1 MIVIKNGRVLYD
13 SSRRVQDPINM
24 VELAFQSGYKVSEMS
39 KLLGISSRH
48 LERMFYEALG
58 VSPKYWLRQQRMI
71 RARYLVREGFP
82 LKHIS
87 VFLGFKR
94 YSHFIAEVRA
104 FYDMPPVQMVD
115 LEKRRCTLE
124 AAGSSS
130 LAIAS

>member
-1 MIVIKNGRVLYD
+1 MIVIKNGRVLFD
-13 SSRRVQDPINM
+13 TNRRVQDPINM
-24 VELAFQSGYKVSEMS
+24 VELAFQSGYKVSGMS
-39 KLLGISSRH
+39 ELLEISPRH
-48 LERMFYEALG
+48 LERMFYDSLG
-58 VSPKYWLRQQRMI
+58 VSPKYWLRLQRMI

-115 LEKRRCTLE
+115 LEKRRCALE
-124 AAGSSS
+124 SEDKSKLAA
-130 LAIAS
+130 AS

>member
-1 MIVIKNGRVLYD
+1 M
-13 SSRRVQDPINM
+13 
-24 VELAFQSGYKVSEMS
+24 QSGYKVIEMS

-48 LERMFYEALG
+48 LERMFYDALG
-58 VSPKYWLRQQRMI
+58 LSPKQWLRQERMV
-71 RARYLVREGFP
+71 RARYLVREGYS

-104 FYDMPPVQMVD
+104 FYDIPPVQMVD

-124 AAGSSS
+124 ASENMA
-130 LAIAS
+130 LATAI